1 MRVQFVI
8 FLSALLAS
16 LTGLVAG
23 ERQPVRAQVE
33 MSTTRAVA
41 MAEKAVATVQLAGDP
56 GLSVQPA
63 ARPMRIATPVAAP
76 TRTAKVRTR
85 LALKQSWLF

>member
-1 MRVQFVI
+1 MQFVI

-33 MSTTRAVA
+33 MSASGAASV
-41 MAEKAVATVQLAGDP
+41 AEKAVAA
-56 GLSVQPA
+56 VQPA
-63 ARPMRIATPVAAP
+63 IDLARTRLPSTRPAALAA
-76 TRTAKVRTR
+76 RTDVPARVMTGRTR

>member
-1 MRVQFVI
+1 MQFVI

-33 MSTTRAVA
+33 MSTAGAVA
-41 MAEKAVATVQLAGDP
+41 MAEKAVAIAQPVREP
-56 GLSVQPA
+56 GLSAQPA
-63 ARPMRIATPVAAP
+63 ARPLRVAAP
-76 TRTAKVRTR
+76 AAAPARTAKVHTR